1 MSGGATIG
9 SKEPVVSPVCGPQ
22 TDAVSSPPGVQPRV
36 RHPADLVLA
45 RSLAVLAAIV

>member
-1 MSGGATIG
+1 MSSGAMIG

-22 TDAVSSPPGVQPRV
+22 TDAVSSPPGVQPS
-36 RHPADLVLA
+36 HPADLVLA